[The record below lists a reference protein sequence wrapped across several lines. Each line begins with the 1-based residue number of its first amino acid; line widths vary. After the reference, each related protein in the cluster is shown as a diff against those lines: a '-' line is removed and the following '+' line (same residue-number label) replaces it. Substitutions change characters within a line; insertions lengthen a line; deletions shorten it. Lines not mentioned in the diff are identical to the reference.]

1 MWPLPYG
8 VSYNSYL
15 IVDEKTVLVDTVD
28 VCYSDIFLKKIADAL
43 DGRPLDFLIVNHMEP
58 DHAGSIRLLRQQ
70 YPDVQIVGNKQT
82 FGMLNGYHGISTG
95 LYEVK
100 EGDTLSVGRH
110 QLSFYMAPMV
120 HWPEVMVTYD
130 STDKILFSADA
141 FGTYGTLDGGVIDS
155 EMNVEHYWEE
165 MLRYYSNIVGKY
177 GNPVQRALQKL
188 SALDIRT
195 ICSTHGPV
203 WREYA
208 AKAID
213 IYDRMSRYEGEEG
226 VTIVYGSMYGNTE
239 QMAEAIAASL
249 AANGVKNIVMHNVSK
264 SPASYVLK
272 DIFKYKGLIIG
283 SPTYSNRLF
292 PEIESILD
300 KIETGI
306 ALHGTEVKSL
316 RMGKC
321 SIKES
326 FIRIE
331 NGEVFIYGMHIS
343 PYEKGNIFNK
353 DPLRTRKLLLHKSE
367 ISKMIGQIN
376 QKGYTLIPLKVY
388 FSGSLVKVQIGLCK
402 GKKLY
407 DKRQD
412 ISKRDQLREAQ
423 RDFKVRNFG

>member
-1 MWPLPYG
+1 MSKVTISEAIRYIGCDDHDIDLFESQYEVPNG

-15 IVDEKTVLVDTVD
+15 IVDD
-28 VCYSDIFLKKIADAL
+28 KIAIMDTADQRVSSQWFANL
-43 DGRPLDFLIVNHMEP
+43 EEQLQGRTPDYLVVSHMEP

-239 QMAEAIAASL
+239 QMAQAIAD
-249 AANGVKNIVMHNVSK
+249 AAGAELFAVS
-264 SPASYVLK
+264 
-272 DIFKYKGLIIG
+272 D
-283 SPTYSNRLF
+283 
-292 PEIESILD
+292 
-300 KIETGI
+300 
-306 ALHGTEVKSL
+306 
-316 RMGKC
+316 
-321 SIKES
+321 
-326 FIRIE
+326 
-331 NGEVFIYGMHIS
+331 
-343 PYEKGNIFNK
+343 
-353 DPLRTRKLLLHKSE
+353 
-367 ISKMIGQIN
+367 
-376 QKGYTLIPLKVY
+376 
-388 FSGSLVKVQIGLCK
+388 FSGSIADYDRIAFGCSAMGDEVLEEDEFEPFFASIEGDLSGKTIALFGSYGWGDGEWMRSWEKDCDDSGLRLVCESVTCCETPDDAALDACRAL
-402 GKKLY
+402 GKELAK
-407 DKRQD
+407 
-412 ISKRDQLREAQ
+412 
-423 RDFKVRNFG
+423 